1 MKRILRSLIM
11 AFAFLIPL
19 ILSTFL
25 PPVSA
30 DTQDYFPGTE
40 TAVKG
45 TVGGAAFPGAIETS
59 DDSYRTPQEADQAST
74 TDLTTDSETLTKAN
88 SVSGALSDLNTDNA
102 VSRVVSEADQGGT
115 PTDLIPDTE
124 TINKGSGVSGSFP
137 GDIDDDNGVSRV
149 YREANQ
155 AGAEALAYDAAVES
169 VRTATTDPWT
179 WDHVPVG
186 DPRGI
191 VVTAAHATA
200 NTDFIVSVTY
210 GGVPMTRV
218 ISAADTDGGESGR
231 SYIYFLGSSIP
242 TGTRQVLVDLTSAT
256 ANDIQFVSVSYTA
269 NSDTEV
275 LDSDLVEN
283 DVVDPSV
290 TLQFGG
296 RQGLAIMAYHSG
308 ISTIPRPTACSG
320 SSATCTLVFNE
331 DWGNQVASVDRQT
344 TRGAVDQVMGYTTV
358 LDDVA
363 LSVVAIASSADYE
376 LQVTYDHTG
385 PESCSGTRTLTVNA
399 WRASGATMEN
409 VEVYVATSAEA
420 FTTLAFTV
428 TATADGTT
436 YTYVLT
442 ADEWDSG
449 LPNYR
454 FIDTMTSGDTSQGDI
469 NIDYAVIVCVVLDFE
484 LEYRNAFTGETCAAT
499 RVLTVNAWRSTGGM
513 ENVEAQVEDGSDTG
527 TYVARITVSQTTD
540 TATQTYTLTDPEW
553 DAGDVQIRM
562 LGTSE
567 SGDTS
572 QGEFSMD
579 YVVIQCIPAADFESE
594 VKYDWFSVDTSGN
607 SWTLWV
613 ECKRVTNPE
622 DYLVQVVDS
631 TEASWVTRYTCDQNS
646 DTSYSSYQLTVDEL
660 DGGSPNVRFLG
671 ASESGD
677 GSQSTWDIDLL
688 KIVREFTS
696 NAVPTLTL
704 NYANPYT
711 ITRDQSVDFGTTY
724 TDADDEAPT
733 YIKVTL
739 SPAGTNRTLDE
750 NNTGDTTYTDGKAY
764 HLTDAAN
771 TYCPSSQTFFF
782 STSDGQAG
790 HAIRSGSQTLTI
802 SNTAP
807 AITNGGSAPV
817 TVIHGNDYSFDFDA
831 SDVDVPVCQSFTWTK
846 PVGPAWLVID
856 GGTGVLSGTAPDD
869 TGGNAVTVRVSD
881 GTATNDFPFTLT
893 VTNAAPTW
901 TANSPSSTV
910 HHGDPY
916 SYDFNAADTDPL
928 DYIYFSKDAGPGWL
942 GINAA
947 TGVYSGTAPHTLAS
961 GGSNTVT
968 VHDQAIPNGT
978 ASHIWTV
985 TITNENPAFTSG
997 EQGSESAQNDT
1008 LYTHDYNAADA
1019 SGDYLYFTLA
1029 TNNTDI
1035 QIGPLNGTV
1044 WGHLTS
1050 LGIFYVNVTVHDDA
1064 NPNGTDWNNYTLTVS
1079 LQPPEIGGGDSGGAI
1094 GAGAILAILLAIA
1107 IGIGFGLPIARRK
1120 KKTRGF
1126 KASRRAGVTSKRG
1139 GISAPKRGFR
1149 MRRRLGGS

>member
-1 MKRILRSLIM
+1 MNRALRSSMM
-11 AFAFLIPL
+11 ASAFLIPVVL
-19 ILSTFL
+19 AILLS
-25 PPVSA
+25 PVSA
-30 DTQDYFPGTE
+30 DTQDYYPGTE

-45 TVGGAAFPGAIETS
+45 TVGGAAFPGAIQTS
-59 DDSYRTPQEADQAST
+59 DDSYRTPQEANQAVT
-74 TDLTTDSETLTKAN
+74 TDLTADTETLTKAN
-88 SVSGALSDLNTDNA
+88 SVSGTITSLNADDGS
-102 VSRVVSEADQGGT
+102 SRVVSEANQATADYQATLYPNADGYLGEWVTAGT
-115 PTDLIPDTE
+115 PACDTL
-124 TINKGSGVSGSFP
+124 TPWYDDVDDGATQ
-137 GDIDDDNGVSRV
+137 DDD
-149 YREANQ
+149 
-155 AGAEALAYDAAVES
+155 
-169 VRTATTDPWT
+169 TTC
-179 WDHVPVG
+179 
-186 DPRGI
+186 
-191 VVTAAHATA
+191 
-200 NTDFIVSVTY
+200 
-210 GGVPMTRV
+210 
-218 ISAADTDGGESGR
+218 
-231 SYIYFLGSSIP
+231 
-242 TGTRQVLVDLTSAT
+242 
-256 ANDIQFVSVSYTA
+256 
-269 NSDTEV
+269 
-275 LDSDLVEN
+275 
-283 DVVDPSV
+283 
-290 TLQFGG
+290 
-296 RQGLAIMAYHSG
+296 RQGLTNNLIIAVGMEDAG
-308 ISTIPRPTACSG
+308 ISGSPADVDVCVRGFFEDDANGANTIRHLIRSGTTNSFSGTYSVPNAGTGYPAAPWFCLDTDPADAGDWTDADIDAIQVGADTPDATPDPRVTAFEMIVWANYTADFELEYRLS
-320 SSATCTLVFNE
+320 
-331 DWGNQVASVDRQT
+331 WT
-344 TRGAVDQVMGYTTV
+344 T
-358 LDDVA
+358 
-363 LSVVAIASSADYE
+363 
-376 LQVTYDHTG
+376 
-385 PESCSGTRTLTVNA
+385 ESCTGTWRLTVNS
-399 WRASGATMEN
+399 WRGTDMEN
-409 VEVYVATSAEA
+409 VEVQIAAADETFGAA
-420 FTTLAFTV
+420 AFTV
-428 TATADGTT
+428 TATTDGTT
-436 YTYVLT
+436 QT
-442 ADEWDSG
+442 ADLSADQQDSG
-449 LPNYR
+449 NP
-454 FIDTMTSGDTSQGDI
+454 DI
-469 NIDYAVIVCVVLDFE
+469 RAV
-484 LEYRNAFTGETCAAT
+484 
-499 RVLTVNAWRSTGGM
+499 
-513 ENVEAQVEDGSDTG
+513 G
-527 TYVARITVSQTTD
+527 TT
-540 TATQTYTLTDPEW
+540 
-553 DAGDVQIRM
+553 
-562 LGTSE
+562 E
-567 SGDTS
+567 SGDTA
-572 QGEFSMD
+572 QGQFNMD
-579 YVVIQCIPAADFESE
+579 YIVIQCIPAADFESE
-594 VKYDWFSVDTSGN
+594 MKYDWTGVDTSGN

-631 TEASWVTRYTCDQNS
+631 TEASWVTRYTCDQNG
-646 DTSYSSYQLTVDEL
+646 DTSYSSYQLSTDEL
-660 DGGSPNVRFLG
+660 DGGSPNVRFIG

-724 TDADDEAPT
+724 TDADDEAPS
-733 YIKVTL
+733 YIKITL

-790 HAIRSGSQTLTI
+790 HAIRSGSQTLTV
-802 SNTAP
+802 SNTVP

-846 PVGPAWLVID
+846 LVGPAWLVID

-881 GTATNDFPFTLT
+881 GTATNDFPFTIT

-978 ASHIWTV
+978 AQHIWTI

-997 EQGSESAQNDT
+997 EQVSQTAQNDT
-1008 LYTHDYNAADA
+1008 LYAHDYNAADA
-1019 SGDYLYFTLA
+1019 SGDYLYFTFV
-1029 TNNTDI
+1029 TNNTDLN
-1035 QIGPLNGTV
+1035 IGPLNGTV
-1044 WGHLTS
+1044 WGHLTT
-1050 LGIFYVNVTVHDDA
+1050 LGTFYVNVTVHDDA
-1064 NPNGTDWNNYTLTVS
+1064 DPNGTDWNNYTLVVS

-1120 KKTRGF
+1120 KKRGF
-1126 KASRRAGVTSKRG
+1126 KAPRRAGVTSKRG

-1149 MRRRLGGS
+1149 IRRRLGGS

>member
-1 MKRILRSLIM
+1 MNRVLRSSMM
-11 AFAFLIPL
+11 ASAFLIPVVL
-19 ILSTFL
+19 AILLS
-25 PPVSA
+25 PVSA
-30 DTQDYFPGTE
+30 DTQDYYPGTE

-45 TVGGAAFPGAIETS
+45 TVGGAAFPGAIQTS
-59 DDSYRTPQEADQAST
+59 DDSYRTPQEANQAVT
-74 TDLTTDSETLTKAN
+74 TDLTADSETLTKAN
-88 SVSGALSDLNTDNA
+88 SVSGTITSLNVDDGTA
-102 VSRVVSEADQGGT
+102 RVVSEANQGTADVDTYLYPDADGT
-115 PTDLIPDTE
+115 YDSGWQSENAGCVAGTHWQCVEEVWGPDDATSYVISTTTLSDKESNTVADLSITAGF
-124 TINKGSGVSGSFP
+124 T
-137 GDIDDDNGVSRV
+137 DIDVTIE
-149 YREANQ
+149 YRC
-155 AGAEALAYDAAVES
+155 AA
-169 VRTATTDPWT
+169 
-179 WDHVPVG
+179 
-186 DPRGI
+186 
-191 VVTAAHATA
+191 
-200 NTDFIVSVTY
+200 
-210 GGVPMTRV
+210 
-218 ISAADTDGGESGR
+218 
-231 SYIYFLGSSIP
+231 
-242 TGTRQVLVDLTSAT
+242 
-256 ANDIQFVSVSYTA
+256 
-269 NSDTEV
+269 
-275 LDSDLVEN
+275 
-283 DVVDPSV
+283 
-290 TLQFGG
+290 
-296 RQGLAIMAYHSG
+296 
-308 ISTIPRPTACSG
+308 
-320 SSATCTLVFNE
+320 
-331 DWGNQVASVDRQT
+331 
-344 TRGAVDQVMGYTTV
+344 
-358 LDDVA
+358 
-363 LSVVAIASSADYE
+363 
-376 LQVTYDHTG
+376 
-385 PESCSGTRTLTVNA
+385 
-399 WRASGATMEN
+399 ASGATGGDSFMLIVVGAEEYQGAENNCVAAWATFTDFQENSPSGDAWTAADVNAIECGYVSDDTDLNPDAYVTACRIRVQVFYDDDFELEYRLSWTTESCTGTWRLTVNSWRGTDMEN
-409 VEVYVATSAEA
+409 VEVQIAAADETFGAA
-420 FTTLAFTV
+420 AFTV
-428 TATADGTT
+428 TATTDGTT
-436 YTYVLT
+436 QT
-442 ADEWDSG
+442 ADLSADQQDSG
-449 LPNYR
+449 NPDIR
-454 FIDTMTSGDTSQGDI
+454 F
-469 NIDYAVIVCVVLDFE
+469 
-484 LEYRNAFTGETCAAT
+484 
-499 RVLTVNAWRSTGGM
+499 
-513 ENVEAQVEDGSDTG
+513 
-527 TYVARITVSQTTD
+527 
-540 TATQTYTLTDPEW
+540 
-553 DAGDVQIRM
+553 

-567 SGDTS
+567 AGDTL
-572 QGEFSMD
+572 QGQFNMD
-579 YVVIQCIPAADFESE
+579 YVVIQCIPAADYESE
-594 VKYDWFSVDTSGN
+594 MKYDWTGVDTSGN

-622 DYLVQVVDS
+622 NYLVQVVDS

-646 DTSYSSYQLTVDEL
+646 DTTYSSYQLTVDEL
-660 DGGSPNVRFLG
+660 DSGSPNVRFLG

-696 NAVPTLTL
+696 NSVPTLTL

-831 SDVDVPVCQSFTWTK
+831 SDVDVPICQSFTWTK

-856 GGTGVLSGTAPDD
+856 AGTGVLSGTAPDD
-869 TGGNAVTVRVSD
+869 TGGNSVTVRVSD

-978 ASHIWTV
+978 AQHIWTI

-997 EQGSESAQNDT
+997 EQVSQTAQNDT
-1008 LYTHDYNAADA
+1008 LYAHDYNAADA
-1019 SGDYLYFTLA
+1019 SGDYLYFTFV
-1029 TNNTDI
+1029 TNNTDLN
-1035 QIGPLNGTV
+1035 IGPLNGTV
-1044 WGHLTS
+1044 WGHLTT
-1050 LGIFYVNVTVHDDA
+1050 LGTFYVNVTVHDDA
-1064 NPNGTDWNNYTLTVS
+1064 DPNGTDWNNYTLVVS

-1120 KKTRGF
+1120 KKRGF
-1126 KASRRAGVTSKRG
+1126 KAPRRAGVTSKRG

-1149 MRRRLGGS
+1149 IRRRLGGS